1 MSSKKDTLLS
11 IIGKICLL
19 ILIVT
24 LALLAYR
31 IYQDVYQRKTGD
43 KMRDA
48 ILSASAETL
57 VDPTLPPE
65 VEANPLCVEA
75 YAENPDFVAALQA
88 GVDTVLYVVQGEDND
103 YYMDHD
109 FYGKYSQAGAA
120 FVDCRCSVD
129 PRDTHLIIH
138 GHNMRNGA
146 IFGDLDNFR
155 TLSYLKNNA
164 VFSFTMMYETE
175 YYVPYAVLDISST
188 ETNAHYFDPTE
199 WNFDTEEAFDEFV
212 NGMISRSFFDIPV
225 EINADDALLTL
236 STCSYSYDNGRLLIA
251 CRRLRDDETP
261 EEMQALMQQA
271 AKRS

>member
-1 MSSKKDTLLS
+1 MSSKKDTLLN

-65 VEANPLCVEA
+65 IEANPICLDA
-75 YAENPDFVAALQA
+75 YEENPDFVAALQA

-109 FYGKYSQAGAA
+109 FYGKYSQAGSA
-120 FVDCRCSVD
+120 FVDCQCSLE

-146 IFGDLDNFR
+146 IFGDLDYFR

-164 VFSFTMMYETE
+164 VFTFAMMFETE
-175 YYVPYAVLDISST
+175 CYVPYAVLDISCT
-188 ETNAHYFDPTE
+188 ETNAHFFDPME

-212 NGMISRSFFDIPV
+212 NEMISRSYFDIPV
-225 EINADDALLTL
+225 EVNCDDALLTL
-236 STCSYSYDNGRLLIA
+236 STCSYNYDNGRLLIA
-251 CRRLRDDETP
+251 CRRLRADETP
-261 EEMQALMQQA
+261 EDMQSLLQKTTA
-271 AKRS
+271 R